1 MFMYTYICMYAHIC
15 THTGSRCTHCVDP
28 ARSRFEP
35 GNRFPCDVTVLL
47 KTHIKSF
54 IVCVGKS
61 TFVLLTVLIPALG
74 SPLSNLIC
82 RCARI
87 VLQNGCQVANRE
99 TFVAKALS
107 TGSIKKYQGSDQDV
121 NVCALVNIKWF
132 DFNKIRC
139 FL

>member
-1 MFMYTYICMYAHIC
+1 MGPHWKPLY
-15 THTGSRCTHCVDP
+15 CVEP

-35 GNRFPCDVTVLL
+35 GNRLPCDATVLL

-87 VLQNGCQVANRE
+87 VLQNGCQVADRV
-99 TFVAKALS
+99 TFVTKALS
-107 TGSIKKYQGSDQDV
+107 TGSLRKYQGSDLVV
-121 NVCALVNIKWF
+121 NVCAVVIK
-132 DFNKIRC
+132 
-139 FL
+139 